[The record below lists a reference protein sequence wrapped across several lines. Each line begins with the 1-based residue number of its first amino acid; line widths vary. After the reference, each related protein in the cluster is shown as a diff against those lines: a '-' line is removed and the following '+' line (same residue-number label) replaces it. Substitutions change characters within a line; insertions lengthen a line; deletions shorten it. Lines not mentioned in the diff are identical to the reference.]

1 MAIRKSM
8 VKSVDRM
15 PHPRDKRPLQVLTRS
30 GRYPGW
36 RKCRFTFPHDIT
48 HAVVFRSRLYRA
60 QWREPGVNQDKTTSR
75 DFRLTVAGAA
85 QVGTAGIPATLPASR
100 LTARS
105 KKPRASTRKLP
116 RSLG

>member
-1 MAIRKSM
+1 M

-36 RKCRFTFPHDIT
+36 RKCRFTFPHHIGMQWFFEAGFT
-48 HAVVFRSRLYRA
+48 VRS
-60 QWREPGVNQDKTTSR
+60 GVNQGRTTSR

-85 QVGTAGIPATLPASR
+85 QVGTAGVPATLPASR

-105 KKPRASTRKLP
+105 RDHARAPENYREV
-116 RSLG
+116 